1 MLRTLDISELCPTFS
16 TELDNLR
23 LDNLRNSYWETL
35 PATVLVLKRWA
46 MDSAVPYVPTD
57 PDVGYEQDKEV

>member
-1 MLRTLDISELCPTFS
+1 MSRTLDISELCPTFS

-23 LDNLRNSYWETL
+23 LDNLRNSYWEIL
-35 PATVLVLKRWA
+35 PAT
-46 MDSAVPYVPTD
+46 VPYVPTD